1 MKEIYKNTKG
11 FTLVEILIVITLL
24 VFIGSIAIGS
34 YINANN
40 KYQFISNY
48 KESLS
53 TLRTARLYAITNR
66 EIDNID
72 FNDYGVFINRYCII
86 LFADSGVNK
95 LEFDPSNDDY
105 LGDNCLNNNESI
117 NLESYEESNIIS
129 LNEYFFDDYNF
140 TNFIKVNVS
149 DPPSLNVE
157 LNEATGPPSL
167 NVELNEATGPPSLA
181 ITLDGPDSDY
191 IIQTKK
197 FLFDNQDY
205 YFDIDNITLPITI
218 FYELSSG
225 KVKVINNNNEL
236 DIKSLIIDFI
246 SSEDELK
253 KSILF
258 FKYSGLSEEN

>member
-1 MKEIYKNTKG
+1 MKQIYKNTKG

-40 KYQFISNY
+40 KYQFISYY

-53 TLRTARLYAITNR
+53 ILRTARLYAITNR

-72 FNDYGVFINRYCII
+72 FKDYGVFINRYCII
-86 LFADSGVNK
+86 LFADSGNNILK
-95 LEFDPSNDDY
+95 FDPSSNEN
-105 LGDNCLNNNESI
+105 LGENCLNNNEEI
-117 NLESYEESNIIS
+117 NSELNEDSVRIS
-129 LNEYFFDDYNF
+129 LNEYFFTDYNF
-140 TNFIKVNVS
+140 TNFIKVNITS
-149 DPPSLNVE
+149 PQNTNID
-157 LNEATGPPSL
+157 LNESDNDNLDLEDTNNSTVL
-167 NVELNEATGPPSLA
+167 SSVNTELDAADN
-181 ITLDGPDSDY
+181 DY

-236 DIKSLIIDFI
+236 DIKSLIIDFLSI
-246 SSEDELK
+246 EDDLK